1 MKSFREMGIKVSSPN
16 FIGEKVNVDRIINCE
31 IKILAYKIGPSNQK
45 PGTDCLTMQI
55 EWDGQMRV
63 LFSGAKGLM
72 EAIKQVNAGDFP
84 FKTTIQRTDRKLEF
98 T

>member
-1 MKSFREMGIKVSSPN
+1 
-16 FIGEKVNVDRIINCE
+16 
-31 IKILAYKIGPSNQK
+31 
-45 PGTDCLTMQI
+45 MQI